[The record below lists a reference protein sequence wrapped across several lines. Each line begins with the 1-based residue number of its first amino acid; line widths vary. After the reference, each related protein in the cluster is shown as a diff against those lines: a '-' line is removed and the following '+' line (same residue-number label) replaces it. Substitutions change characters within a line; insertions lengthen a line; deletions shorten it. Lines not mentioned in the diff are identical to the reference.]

1 MLVGI
6 IGCGRLGKQLAKTLL
21 KFCKS
26 LKVIVIV
33 VVGKKKGK
41 IDAPVA
47 GSIPLYSVVELK
59 VS

>member
-33 VVGKKKGK
+33 VVEKKGK

-47 GSIPLYSVVELK
+47 GSIPLYSVAELK